1 MKNYYFQTG
10 FTLIEIVVTIS
21 IFVILSMGIMGL
33 VGTVLRDS
41 NRQGSSIANADQ
53 SRKLVAQITK
63 ELRNAVTGD
72 NGAYAVGTVNN
83 QELVFYSDIDSD
95 TGVERVR
102 YYLSSGKLYRGV
114 IEPTG
119 SPVGYSGAESS
130 RVVQNDVANNASTP
144 IFYYYNNLYDDI
156 VDNPLTQP
164 VNNAQVTYIKVNLQ
178 IFKKTTADPNGYFTV
193 SSGTALRSLKT
204 NLGN

>member
-1 MKNYYFQTG
+1 M
-10 FTLIEIVVTIS
+10 
-21 IFVILSMGIMGL
+21 
-33 VGTVLRDS
+33 
-41 NRQGSSIANADQ
+41 
-53 SRKLVAQITK
+53 
-63 ELRNAVTGD
+63 
-72 NGAYAVGTVNN
+72 
-83 QELVFYSDIDSD
+83 
-95 TGVERVR
+95 
-102 YYLSSGKLYRGV
+102 
-114 IEPTG
+114 
-119 SPVGYSGAESS
+119 GYSGAESS